1 MNIKL
6 YSPHEKQKEIHEAI
20 NNTDSFYYILNI
32 GRQFGKTAL
41 LENQCLYWAINEK
54 DIVIGWVSPTHS
66 QAKKSFRSILN
77 AIRGCVVLQSKNES
91 ELRILFA
98 NGSIIEFYSA
108 AQEDGIRGK
117 TFHYLVCDEFAF
129 FKKETWEEILEAT
142 ILIKGKKCVLS
153 STPKGKNMFFDMYN
167 EGKGK
172 DPYYLSF
179 KGTSYQNPFANKDKL
194 KRIKDRVPEAVWEQE
209 YLAEFVD
216 SASVF
221 KNVEKCINE
230 RPATTSSYYIGIDIG
245 FQDDSTVVT
254 VLNDNNQ
261 MVEQTAINNCTTKE
275 VKDLIVSTINKYP
288 HCKAYLELNN
298 QGIAIYHDVVDEHRL
313 HGTLEGFTTTVKTK
327 GLIIN
332 NLVKC
337 FNEESISILD
347 SQELQDELAA
357 YIYKVSTTGV
367 LKFEAASGFHD
378 DRVMSLAIATYCY
391 FENKISNNFNYVIG

>member
-1 MNIKL
+1 MIC
-6 YSPHEKQKEIHEAI
+6 I
-20 NNTDSFYYILNI
+20 ILA
-32 GRQFGKTAL
+32 KTNPRYKA
-41 LENQCLYWAINEK
+41 
-54 DIVIGWVSPTHS
+54 
-66 QAKKSFRSILN
+66 
-77 AIRGCVVLQSKNES
+77 
-91 ELRILFA
+91 
-98 NGSIIEFYSA
+98 
-108 AQEDGIRGK
+108 
-117 TFHYLVCDEFAF
+117 
-129 FKKETWEEILEAT
+129 
-142 ILIKGKKCVLS
+142 
-153 STPKGKNMFFDMYN
+153 
-167 EGKGK
+167 
-172 DPYYLSF
+172 F
-179 KGTSYQNPFANKDKL
+179 KGTSFDNPYTNYDEL
-194 KRIKDRVPEAVWEQE
+194 NDIKKTLPEAVWEQE

-347 SQELQDELAA
+347 SVELQDELAA

>member
-1 MNIKL
+1 MNVTL
-6 YSPHEKQKEIHEAI
+6 YKPHPKQKEIHEAI

-41 LENQCLYWAINEK
+41 LENQCLYWGINEN
-54 DIVIGWVSPTHS
+54 DIIIGWVSPTHS

-77 AIRGCVVLQSKNES
+77 AIRGCPILESKNES
-91 ELRILFA
+91 ELRIVFA
-98 NGSIIEFYSA
+98 NGSRIEFYSA

-129 FKKETWEEILEAT
+129 FKKATWEEILEAT
-142 ILIKGKKCVLS
+142 ILIKGKKCILS

-172 DPYYLSF
+172 DSYYTSF
-179 KGTSYQNPFANKDKL
+179 KGTSNENPYANKGKL
-194 KRIKDRVPEAVWEQE
+194 KRIKDRIPEAVWKQE

-221 KNVEKCINE
+221 KNVDECINDK
-230 RPATTSSYYIGIDIG
+230 PAITSSYYIGIDIG
-245 FQDDSTVVT
+245 FQKDYTVVT
-254 VLNDNNQ
+254 VLNDNHQ
-261 MVEQTAINNCTTKE
+261 MVEQVAINNCTTQE
-275 VKDLIVSTINKYP
+275 VKSLIVSTIKKYP

-298 QGIAIYHDVVDEHRL
+298 QGIAIYHDLIDEYKL
-313 HGTLEGFTTTVKTK
+313 YNTLEGFTTTVKTK
-327 GLIIN
+327 SLIIN

-337 FNEESISILD
+337 FNEKSITILD
-347 SQELQDELAA
+347 SEKLQDELAA
-357 YIYKVSTTGV
+357 YIYKVTTTGV

-378 DRVMSLAIATYCY
+378 DRVMSLAIASYCY
-391 FENKISNNFNYVIG
+391 FENKINNKFNYVIG

>member
-1 MNIKL
+1 MNVRL
-6 YSPHEKQKEIHEAI
+6 YKPHQKQKEIHEAI

-54 DIVIGWVSPTHS
+54 DIVIGWVSPVYK
-66 QAKKSFRSILN
+66 QANKSFNSIKR
-77 AIRGCVVLQSKNES
+77 AIKDIPIYKSANES
-91 ELRILFA
+91 KLE
-98 NGSIIEFYSA
+98 IEFTNGTIIKFMSA
-108 AQEDGIRGK
+108 ESDDNLRGG
-117 TFHYLVCDEFAF
+117 TFTYLVCDEFAF
-129 FKKETWEEILEAT
+129 IKKDTWQYVLRAT
-142 ILIKGKKCVLS
+142 ILVKGKKCILA
-153 STPKGKNMFFDMYN
+153 STPKGKNNFFDMYN
-167 EGKGK
+167 LAKTNPRYK
-172 DPYYLSF
+172 AF
-179 KGTSYQNPFANKDKL
+179 KGTSFDNPYTNYEELND
-194 KRIKDRVPEAVWEQE
+194 IKKTLPEAVWEQE

-221 KNVEKCINE
+221 KNVDKCINDK
-230 RPATTSSYYIGIDIG
+230 PASTSSYYIGIDIG

-261 MVEQTAINNCTTKE
+261 MVEQKAINNCTTKE
-275 VKDLIVSTINKYP
+275 VKDLIINTINRYP

-298 QGIAIYHDVVDEHRL
+298 QGIAIYHDLIDEHRL

-337 FNEESISILD
+337 FNEQSITILNNL
-347 SQELQDELAA
+347 ELQDELAA

-391 FENKISNNFNYVIG
+391 FENKINANFNFVIG